1 MQNTLRRASARIALG
16 AAALLSAG
24 VASGYE
30 GFGAVTQGAASCPTP
45 PATYHVTSLADSG
58 SGTLRD
64 ALSQSCR
71 HIVFDVGG
79 TITLQSHLRVQT
91 SYLTVDGASAPAP
104 GITISQPT
112 VNTGVMVESS
122 SSASAHDIIVHHLRH
137 VGPGGHSDSIAD
149 MWGLDG
155 EANPVYN
162 VVLDHLTLSGSND
175 GTMDLYGDVRDV
187 TISWN
192 FIKDTTT
199 ALHLSHDDS
208 LRERISFH
216 HNVFA
221 RNNER
226 QIRMRHQ
233 NGVLDFVNNVVYGWG
248 WEGCAARALD
258 FPAGS
263 INDNEWPKINVE
275 KNRYHYVSG
284 LPCGTANNA
293 ITRDVTGRIYF
304 DGNSFPAGETDAVS
318 SSPRHAIPAG
328 AEVTKYDAATLGN
341 TVVPCAGTH
350 HPTAAETALLQQVA
364 TAIGGTGAPCGGAVV
379 PTLSLGDAAV
389 IEGNS
394 GTTPATFTA
403 SLSAASA
410 QAITVGYATGGGT
423 ATAGT
428 DYQAVT
434 GILTFSPGTLTR
446 TLSVNVVGDTQV
458 ESDET
463 FQVTLSS
470 PSGATLG
477 DAQGEATIGDDDT
490 SIESRAELSHGS
502 RLTAGFDG
510 QDGTP
515 GVDSYRLSQA
525 PRASYEVVVDGASG
539 DAMPVALERIAA
551 DGSTVL
557 QTSTAVGAGQARSLR
572 WQNTTTS
579 AVANQTVR
587 VRSGACATSCGAE
600 DVYRIRAYETTC
612 AAARFNNSATQATS
626 VLIQNTTASAV
637 LGRAYFWSSSGALLG
652 SQAVDV
658 PARGLVAIATP
669 SVPGLAG
676 QSGSIT
682 LAHNGPY
689 GALTGKSVAVEPA
702 SGYSF
707 DSPLLP
713 RNR

>member
-1 MQNTLRRASARIALG
+1 MQNALRRVG
-16 AAALLSAG
+16 AG
-24 VASGYE
+24 VALAAGVLSSAGAASAYE
-30 GFGAVTQGAASCPTP
+30 GFGAVTEGAGSCPTA

-58 SGTLRD
+58 GGTLRD
-64 ALSQSCR
+64 AVSQSCR
-71 HIVFDVGG
+71 NIVFDLGG
-79 TITLQSHLRVQT
+79 TITLQSHLRVRA
-91 SYLTVDGASAPAP
+91 SYLTIDGASAPAP

-112 VNTGVMVESS
+112 VNAGVMIESS
-122 SSASAHDIIVHHLRH
+122 SSASAHDIVVHHLRH
-137 VGPGGHSDSIAD
+137 QGPGGHSDSIAD

-192 FIKDTTT
+192 LVKDTTT

-216 HNVFA
+216 HNLFA

-258 FPAGS
+258 FPSGS
-263 INDNEWPKINVE
+263 IDDNEWPKINVE
-275 KNRYHYVSG
+275 RNRYHYVAG
-284 LPCGTANNA
+284 LPCGDADDA
-293 ITRDVTGRIYF
+293 VTRDVTGRIYF

-328 AEVTKYDAATLGN
+328 AEVTKYDASTLGN
-341 TVVPCAGTH
+341 TVVPCVGTH
-350 HPTAAETALLQQVA
+350 HPTAAETTLLQQVSTA
-364 TAIGGTGAPCGGAVV
+364 TGGTGAPCGGAGV
-379 PTLSLGDAAV
+379 PTLSLGDASV
-389 IEGNS
+389 TEGNS

-403 SLSAASA
+403 ALSAASA
-410 QAITVGYATGGGT
+410 QAVTVGYATGGGT

-428 DYQAVT
+428 DYQAAS
-434 GILTFSPGTLTR
+434 GLLTFSPGTLTR

-463 FQVTLSS
+463 FQVTLSN
-470 PSGATLG
+470 PAGATLG
-477 DAQGEATIGDDDT
+477 DAQGQATIGDDDT
-490 SIESRAELSHGS
+490 SSPADAELSHGT
-502 RLTAGFDG
+502 RLAGHFDG

-525 PRASYEVVVDGASG
+525 PRASYEIVVDGASG
-539 DAMPVALERIAA
+539 DAMPVALERMAA

-557 QTSTAVGAGQARSLR
+557 QTSVAVGVGRARSLR

-579 AVANQTVR
+579 AVANQSVR
-587 VRSGACATSCGAE
+587 VRSGACGTSCGPE

-612 AAARFNNSATQATS
+612 AAARFNNNATQATS
-626 VLIQNTTASAV
+626 VLIQNATASAV
-637 LGRAYFWSSSGALLG
+637 SGRAYFWSTSGALLG

-658 PARGLVAIATP
+658 PARGLLAIATP

-682 LAHNGPY
+682 LAHNGPF

>member
-1 MQNTLRRASARIALG
+1 MI
-16 AAALLSAG
+16 
-24 VASGYE
+24 
-30 GFGAVTQGAASCPTP
+30 
-45 PATYHVTSLADSG
+45 
-58 SGTLRD
+58 
-64 ALSQSCR
+64 
-71 HIVFDVGG
+71 
-79 TITLQSHLRVQT
+79 
-91 SYLTVDGASAPAP
+91 
-104 GITISQPT
+104 
-112 VNTGVMVESS
+112 ESS

-137 VGPGGHSDSIAD
+137 QGPGGHSDSIAD

-162 VVLDHLTLSGSND
+162 VVLDHLTLSDSND

-192 FIKDTTT
+192 LIKDTTT

-275 KNRYHYVSG
+275 KNRYHHVSG
-284 LPCGTANNA
+284 LPCGDSDDAV
-293 ITRDVTGRIYF
+293 TRDVTGRIYF

-318 SSPRHAIPAG
+318 SSPRHPIAAG
-328 AEVTKYDAATLGN
+328 AEVTKYDASTL
-341 TVVPCAGTH
+341 
-350 HPTAAETALLQQVA
+350 
-364 TAIGGTGAPCGGAVV
+364 
-379 PTLSLGDAAV
+379 
-389 IEGNS
+389 
-394 GTTPATFTA
+394 
-403 SLSAASA
+403 
-410 QAITVGYATGGGT
+410 
-423 ATAGT
+423 T

-434 GILTFSPGTLTR
+434 GMLTFNPGTLSR

-463 FQVTLSS
+463 FLVTLSS

-477 DAQGEATIGDDDT
+477 DAQGEATISDDDT
-490 SIESRAELSHGS
+490 STGSRAELSHGS
-502 RLTAGFDG
+502 RLTARFDG

-515 GVDSYRLSQA
+515 GVDFYRLSQA

-551 DGSTVL
+551 DGTTVL
-557 QTSTAVGAGQARSLR
+557 QTATAVGVGRARSLR
-572 WQNTTTS
+572 WQNTTTT
-579 AVANQTVR
+579 AIANQTVR
-587 VRSGACATSCGAE
+587 VRSGGCTTSCGAE
-600 DVYRIRAYETTC
+600 DVYRIRAYETTY
-612 AAARFNNSATQATS
+612 AAARFNNNATQATS
-626 VLIQNTTASAV
+626 VLIQNTTSGAV
-637 LGRAYFWSSSGALLG
+637 LGRAYFWSTSGALLG
-652 SQAVDV
+652 SHAVDV

-669 SVPGLAG
+669 SVSGLAG

-682 LAHNGPY
+682 LAHNGPF
-689 GALTGKSVAVEPA
+689 GALTGKSVSVEPA

-713 RNR
+713 RKR

>member
-1 MQNTLRRASARIALG
+1 MQNAMRNAGAGIALCLGALGPVAIASA
-16 AAALLSAG
+16 
-24 VASGYE
+24 YE
-30 GFGAVTQGAASCPTP
+30 GFGAVTQGAGSCPTS

-64 ALSQSCR
+64 AVSQSCR
-71 HIVFDVGG
+71 NIVFDLAG
-79 TITLQSHLRVQT
+79 TITLQSHLRVRT
-91 SYLTVDGASAPAP
+91 SYLTIDGASAPAP

-112 VNTGVMVESS
+112 VNTGVMIESS

-137 VGPGGHSDSIAD
+137 QGPGGHSDSIAD

-187 TISWN
+187 TLSWN
-192 FIKDTTT
+192 LVKDTTT

-258 FPAGS
+258 FPSGS

-275 KNRYHYVSG
+275 KNRYHHVPG
-284 LPCGTANNA
+284 LACGDADDA

-328 AEVTKYDAATLGN
+328 AEVTKYDASTLGS
-341 TVVPCAGTH
+341 TVVPCVGTH
-350 HPTAAETALLQQVA
+350 HPTAAETTLLQQVA
-364 TAIGGTGAPCGGAVV
+364 TAIGGNGAPCGGAVV
-379 PTLSLGDAAV
+379 PTLSLGDASV
-389 IEGNS
+389 TEGNA

-403 SLSAASA
+403 TLSAAAA
-410 QAITVGYATGGGT
+410 QPVTVAYATGGGT
-423 ATAGT
+423 AAAGT
-428 DYQAVT
+428 DYQTAS
-434 GILTFSPGTLTR
+434 GLLTFGPGTLTR
-446 TLSVNVVGDTQV
+446 TLAVNVVGDTQV

-463 FQVTLSS
+463 FLVTLSS
-470 PSGATLG
+470 PTGATLG
-477 DAQGEATIGDDDT
+477 DAQGQATISDDDT
-490 SIESRAELSHGS
+490 AGVAGSELAHGS
-502 RLTAGFDG
+502 RIAARFDG

-515 GVDSYRLSQA
+515 GVDLYRLSQA

-539 DAMPVALERIAA
+539 DAMPVALERMAA

-557 QTSTAVGAGQARSLR
+557 QTSVAVGSGRARALR
-572 WQNTTTS
+572 WHNTSTS
-579 AVANQTVR
+579 AVANQSVR
-587 VRSGACATSCGAE
+587 VRSGACATSCGAD
-600 DVYRIRAYETTC
+600 DVYRVRAYETTY
-612 AAARFNNSATQATS
+612 AAARFNNNSTQATS
-626 VLIQNTTASAV
+626 VLIQNATASPV
-637 LGRAYFWSSSGALLG
+637 SGRAYFWSTSGALLG
-652 SQAVDV
+652 SQAVSV
-658 PARGLVAIATP
+658 PARGLVAIPTP

-676 QSGSIT
+676 QAGSIT
-682 LAHNGPY
+682 LAHDGPF

-713 RNR
+713 RSR

>member
-1 MQNTLRRASARIALG
+1 M
-16 AAALLSAG
+16 
-24 VASGYE
+24 
-30 GFGAVTQGAASCPTP
+30 
-45 PATYHVTSLADSG
+45 
-58 SGTLRD
+58 
-64 ALSQSCR
+64 
-71 HIVFDVGG
+71 FDVAG

-112 VNTGVMVESS
+112 VNTGVMIESS

-284 LPCGTANNA
+284 LPCGDGEQ
-293 ITRDVTGRIYF
+293 RDHAGRDRTHLLRRQLLPRGR
-304 DGNSFPAGETDAVS
+304 DGRGVELAPPHDPRGRRGHEVRRVDARQHGGALR
-318 SSPRHAIPAG
+318 RHAPSHRRGDRAAAAG
-328 AEVTKYDAATLGN
+328 GDGDRRHWSALRRRRGAHG
-341 TVVPCAGTH
+341 VPGR
-350 HPTAAETALLQQVA
+350 
-364 TAIGGTGAPCGGAVV
+364 CGRDRGH
-379 PTLSLGDAAV
+379 
-389 IEGNS
+389 S

-410 QAITVGYATGGGT
+410 QAVTVGYATGGGT
-423 ATAGT
+423 ATAGI

-434 GILTFSPGTLTR
+434 GILTFNPGTLSR

-463 FQVTLSS
+463 FLVTLSS

-477 DAQGEATIGDDDT
+477 DAQGEATISDDDT
-490 SIESRAELSHGS
+490 SIASRAELSHGS
-502 RLTAGFDG
+502 RLAAGFDG

-557 QTSTAVGAGQARSLR
+557 QTSTAVGVGRARSLR

-579 AVANQTVR
+579 AIANQTVR
-587 VRSGACATSCGAE
+587 VRSGACTTSCGAE
-600 DVYRIRAYETTC
+600 DVYRIRAYETTY

-637 LGRAYFWSSSGALLG
+637 SGRAYFWSTSGALLG

-682 LAHNGPY
+682 LAHNGPF

-702 SGYSF
+702 IGLQLRLAA
-707 DSPLLP
+707 DPAKPLTADVCRRP
-713 RNR
+713 AETS

>member
-1 MQNTLRRASARIALG
+1 MQNALRRAGVVWSLG
-16 AAALLSAG
+16 VGMLASAG
-24 VASGYE
+24 MAGGYE

-64 ALSQSCR
+64 AVSQSCR
-71 HIVFDVGG
+71 NIVFDVAG
-79 TITLQSHLRVQT
+79 TITLQSHLRVRT
-91 SYLTVDGASAPAP
+91 SYLTIDGASAPPP

-112 VNTGVMVESS
+112 TTTGVMIESS
-122 SSASAHDIIVHHLRH
+122 STASAHDIIVHHLRH
-137 VGPGGHSDSIAD
+137 QGPGGHSDSIAD

-258 FPAGS
+258 FPSGS
-263 INDNEWPKINVE
+263 IDDNEWPKINVE
-275 KNRYHYVSG
+275 KNRYHHVPG
-284 LPCGTANNA
+284 LACGDADDA
-293 ITRDVTGRIYF
+293 VTRDVPGRIYF

-318 SSPRHAIPAG
+318 SSPRHPIPAG
-328 AEVTKYDAATLGN
+328 AEVTKYDASTLGN
-341 TVVPCAGTH
+341 TVVPCVGTH
-350 HPTAAETALLQQVA
+350 HPTAAETTLLQQVA
-364 TAIGGTGAPCGGAVV
+364 TAIGGTGAACGGPVV
-379 PTLSLGDAAV
+379 PTLSIGDAAV
-389 IEGNS
+389 TEGHG
-394 GTTPATFTA
+394 GTTPAVFTA
-403 SLSAASA
+403 TLSAASA
-410 QAITVGYATGGGT
+410 QAVTVAYATGGGT

-428 DYQAVT
+428 DYQAAS
-434 GILTFSPGTLTR
+434 GLLTFGPGTSTR
-446 TLSVNVVGDTQV
+446 TLSVAVVGDTQV

-470 PSGATLG
+470 PVGATLG
-477 DAQGEATIGDDDT
+477 DAQGQATIVDDDT
-490 SIESRAELSHGS
+490 AGPADAELSHGA
-502 RLTAGFDG
+502 RRAGRFDG
-510 QDGTP
+510 VDGTP

-525 PRASYEVVVDGASG
+525 ARASYEVVVDGASG
-539 DAMPVALERIAA
+539 DAMPVALERVAA

-557 QTSTAVGAGQARSLR
+557 QAGVAVGVGRARSLR

-579 AVANQTVR
+579 TIANQTVR
-587 VRSGACATSCGAE
+587 VRSAACATGCGPE
-600 DVYRIRAYETTC
+600 DVYRIRAYETTY
-612 AAARFNNSATQATS
+612 AAARFNNNATQATS
-626 VLIQNTTASAV
+626 VLIQNATASAV
-637 LGRAYFWSSSGALLG
+637 SGRAYFWSTSGALLG

-669 SVPGLAG
+669 SVAGLAG

-682 LAHNGPY
+682 LAHNGPF

-713 RNR
+713 RQR